1 MTRRHLLALSAALA
15 IALTSAA
22 HAAGEAGVCLVEAD
36 ATDAGPLRDAV
47 TAAAAE
53 IDAAVAVVQV
63 AVRRDGDL
71 APLIDRL
78 VASACHL
85 IAVTSEGGVRAIVV
99 LSAADG
105 PMPQTRAVTRILG
118 ALGAED
124 VVVFVHRLEQ
134 NSDPELLQLVE
145 IEMRALLSAGGLP
158 GDATPFEQ
166 CTPECR
172 GEPFRP
178 GH

>member
-1 MTRRHLLALSAALA
+1 
-15 IALTSAA
+15 
-22 HAAGEAGVCLVEAD
+22 
-36 ATDAGPLRDAV
+36 
-47 TAAAAE
+47 
-53 IDAAVAVVQV
+53 
-63 AVRRDGDL
+63 
-71 APLIDRL
+71 
-78 VASACHL
+78 
-85 IAVTSEGGVRAIVV
+85 
-99 LSAADG
+99 
-105 PMPQTRAVTRILG
+105 VTRILG